1 MQAADGQ
8 TEVGMTRTLPMTSAE
23 LRPSIEGSGQMLP
36 AAAYTEHSVLE
47 WEYEHVFAGGWMCL
61 GRADTFPKPGDRRAY
76 QVGNEGI
83 LVVRGD
89 DGRLRGFFNSCRH
102 RAHELLPAGG
112 QASGKFIRCPYHAWV
127 FTSSGDLFGVPPT
140 HEHDID
146 DPSHYSLVSLPVEE
160 WHGYVMVNMDGSA
173 PPIDHAFVGLD
184 QWLDPFDLRSLQV
197 GDTHSYTLDANWKL
211 IVENYH
217 ECFHCP
223 TIHPELTTVA
233 DTESGTTVLGEGW
246 YVGGSQE
253 FRDGVH
259 TMSLDGSSP
268 GPKIADIP
276 PICQNGV
283 MYLQVGANLLI
294 SLHPDYVMVHRL
306 VPLTPDRTFVECQW
320 LFPEQAT
327 SSPGFD
333 PSYAVDFWDITNRQ
347 DWTACESV
355 QRGLR
360 SRGYRP
366 GPFSSHHEVSVH
378 AFIAWIAQAY
388 DTGEVPSSI
397 GAMIPEA
404 TIAGLAFPAEP

>member
-1 MQAADGQ
+1 
-8 TEVGMTRTLPMTSAE
+8 MTAPLPMTSAE
-23 LRPSIEGSGQMLP
+23 LRPSIESSGQMLP
-36 AAAYTEHSVLE
+36 AAAYTDQVVLD
-47 WEYEHVFAGGWMCL
+47 WELERVFAGGWMCL
-61 GRADTFPKPGDRRAY
+61 GRADSFSKAGDRRAY
-76 QVGNEGI
+76 QVGSEGI

-89 DGRLRGFFNSCRH
+89 DGTLRGFFNSCRH

-127 FTSSGDLFGVPPT
+127 FDSAGRLFGVPPT
-140 HEHDID
+140 HADDID
-146 DPSHYSLVSLPVEE
+146 DPSHYSLVPVAVQE
-160 WHGYVMVNMDGSA
+160 WHGYVMANLDGQA
-173 PPIDHAFVGLD
+173 PPLEEALAGIGR
-184 QWLDPFDLRSLQV
+184 WLDGFDIANLVV

-233 DTESGTTVLGEGW
+233 DTESGTTVLGDGW
-246 YVGGSQE
+246 YVGGSQD
-253 FRDGVH
+253 FRDGVR
-259 TMSLDGSSP
+259 TMSLDGTTAGPQIP
-268 GPKIADIP
+268 GIP
-276 PICQNGV
+276 AVCQTGV
-283 MYLQVGANLLI
+283 MYLQVGPNLLI

-320 LFPEQAT
+320 LFPEQAA
-327 SSPGFD
+327 SAPGFD
-333 PSYAVDFWDITNRQ
+333 PAYAVDFWDITNRQ

-378 AFIAWIAQAY
+378 AFIAWIATAY
-388 DTGEVPSSI
+388 ASGEVPRSMR
-397 GAMIPEA
+397 AMIPDDD
-404 TIAGLAFPAEP
+404 IAALAFPAEP